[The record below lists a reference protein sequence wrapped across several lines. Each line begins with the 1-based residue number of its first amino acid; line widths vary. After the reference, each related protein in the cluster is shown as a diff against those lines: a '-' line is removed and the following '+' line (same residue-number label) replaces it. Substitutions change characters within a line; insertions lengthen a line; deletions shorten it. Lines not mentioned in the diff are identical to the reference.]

1 MQKKC
6 KIEKEKKIKSKQQEK
21 QFLQLVAY
29 AETENAT

>member
-6 KIEKEKKIKSKQQEK
+6 KIEKEKKIKGKQQEK